1 MILLIFSNAGL
12 AFINF
17 LPEKTVGLLILQIF
31 ANICTATAILHIL
44 SFYHF
49 SKPNKWINLIPLGGV
64 IVLFIIIYYNKDN
77 LFTQIYMFDNNR
89 LFLNPYYKDLLSNK
103 ALALSR
109 ITLIITFLVVYFSLV
124 FQLIKKYK
132 SYNNSLARKLRNWVL
147 LLVITPLLIV
157 LQNIVFAINP
167 DLIINGWIT
176 SFMYHLNAL
185 IFLYRPDF
193 INRSYLKKKLFE
205 STNEKDEQAYFNEK
219 IFINE
224 FYNKSYF
231 TNPKA
236 SIKEFAEM
244 IHISQNELLRF
255 INTKFSCSFN
265 ELLQKKRIEL
275 FKEFAAKSEY
285 KHYSIE
291 GLAMKVGFASRQSF
305 YIAFKKLDGGSP
317 TDLLD

>member
-17 LPEKTVGLLILQIF
+17 LPEKTVVLLILQIF